1 MNVTNPDLK
10 PSSPDVEP
18 SEEPASERPAK
29 NVSKVELSPEIQ
41 AFLHRMAENLRTH
54 NPDVPKGRYRPY

>member
-1 MNVTNPDLK
+1 MDVTNTDLE
-10 PSSPDVEP
+10 SLSPDVEP

-29 NVSKVELSPEIQ
+29 SASKVELSPEIE

-54 NPDVPKGRYRPY
+54 DPDVPKGRYRSY

>member
-1 MNVTNPDLK
+1 MDIADPNLK
-10 PSSPDVEP
+10 PLAPGVEL

-29 NVSKVELSPEIQ
+29 SASKVELSPEIK

-54 NPDVPKGRYRPY
+54 DPDVPKGRYRPH